1 MRISH
6 KFGTPTVIIDR
17 IHYFPNQLEDTGLN
31 VDAVIAVKRD
41 SQWIKEMVKITKKQS
56 EEIKQYAE
64 KYK

>member
-17 IHYFPNQLEDTGLN
+17 IHYFPDELVDTGAN
-31 VDAVIAVKRD
+31 VDATIAVKRD
-41 SQWIKEMVKITKKQS
+41 SRWIKEMVKVTKKQS
-56 EEIKQYAE
+56 QEIKQYVE